1 MLTLAARDPEAP
13 GVNVTEIEQDAPAAI
28 VLGLSG
34 HVVVLAKSEAFA
46 PVTAVLVIVSGALP
60 VFVSVA
66 ACAALV
72 VPTACEGNVR
82 LAGLSVTWGA
92 GGGEEIPARPS
103 AQAFPWSLSDLAAL
117 MNYPFS
123 PACPA

>member
-1 MLTLAARDPEAP
+1 MLTLAARAP
-13 GVNVTEIEQDAPAAI
+13 VALGVNVTEIEHDPPAAN

-72 VPTACEGNVR
+72 VPTACDGNVR
-82 LAGLSVTWGA
+82 PAGLSVTWGA
-92 GGGEEIPARPS
+92 GGGGEIPARAF
-103 AQAFPWSLSDLAAL
+103 AQS
-117 MNYPFS
+117 
-123 PACPA
+123 